1 MGWGGSVAPSGQG
14 GNMMRANLRLTA
26 LTIFLTG
33 NVMLGGLGSIPHSAM
48 ALTPGYNWGAFQ
60 ILDHSITPGAKK
72 KFELMPN
79 LRFENAYVDMPV
91 FVARGTS
98 PGPTLC
104 VTSAIHGDEINSVE
118 IARRVFE
125 TISARDLGGTLV
137 VLPIIN
143 RHGFITRQRYT
154 ADRQDLNR
162 YFPGNPEGNVTS
174 ILAHYVFTKVIQRC
188 DALIDLHTASFYR
201 QNLPQIRVDLDNH
214 RALEMARHFGAGIIL
229 GKPGLRHTLRWEA
242 TQAGIPTILYEG
254 GEPNRFQLD
263 EIKLG
268 VEGVL
273 NVMAYL
279 EMLDRPPHETGQQ
292 QIFTTSTWVRV
303 PPGRG
308 GNFFPERELGDRVK
322 KSELLGT
329 VTDPLTSSRVEI
341 RAPFDAQIIG
351 MSIPQVTLS
360 GFILF
365 DLVRT
370 PLRPKGTHPRCPPL
384 HSRDGHAG
392 VQCPTFIE
400 CFRTGE

>member
-1 MGWGGSVAPSGQG
+1 MTRSKLAVIRLAVLMWLFMGVPGVTGFSGSAVRAMTAEHEWGP
-14 GNMMRANLRLTA
+14 
-26 LTIFLTG
+26 
-33 NVMLGGLGSIPHSAM
+33 
-48 ALTPGYNWGAFQ
+48 FQ
-60 ILDHSITPGAKK
+60 ILGRTIAPGEKL
-72 KFELMPN
+72 KFELMPGH
-79 LRFENAYVDMPV
+79 RFESAYVDMPV
-91 FVARGTS
+91 FVARGKS
-98 PGPTLC
+98 PGPALC
-104 VTSAIHGDEINSVE
+104 ITSAIHGDEINSVE
-118 IARRVFE
+118 ISRRVFDMVSTRE
-125 TISARDLGGTLV
+125 MGGTLV

-174 ILAHYVFTKVIQRC
+174 VLAHHVFTKVIKRC

-201 QNLPQIRVDLDNH
+201 HNLPQIRVDLDND

-268 VEGVL
+268 LEGVL

-279 EMLDRPPHETGQQ
+279 EMLDRPPRYAGPQ
-292 QIFTTSTWVRV
+292 QIFKKSTWVRV
-303 PPGRG
+303 PPGKG
-308 GNFFPERELGDRVK
+308 GNFFPERELGARVK
-322 KSELLGT
+322 ENELLGT
-329 VTDPLTSSRVEI
+329 VTDPLTSSRAEI
-341 RAPFDAQIIG
+341 RAPFDAKIIG

-365 DLVRT
+365 DLV
-370 PLRPKGTHPRCPPL
+370 KMQSH
-384 HSRDGHAG
+384 
-392 VQCPTFIE
+392 
-400 CFRTGE
+400 